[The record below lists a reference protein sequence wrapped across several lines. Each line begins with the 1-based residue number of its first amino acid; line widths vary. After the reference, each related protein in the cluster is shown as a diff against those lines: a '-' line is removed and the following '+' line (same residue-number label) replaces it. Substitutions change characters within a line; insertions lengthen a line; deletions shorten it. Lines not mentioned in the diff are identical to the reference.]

1 MTESTTPLPRTGSEG
16 YSLVELMIVMV
27 IITIGIVA
35 LAQVQV
41 RSSHDVDSSGRFST
55 ALAVAQDRLERA
67 RALGF
72 DAAVSDSG
80 AQDIY
85 NWTTQ
90 VDSAGPDLRSAVVLV
105 SWDEGGEPASVQLQ
119 TLLSSR

>member
-1 MTESTTPLPRTGSEG
+1 MTESTVANPRTGSDG
-16 YSLVELMIVMV
+16 YTLVELMIVMV

-41 RSSHDVDSSGRFST
+41 RSSHDVDSTGRFST
-55 ALAVAQDRLERA
+55 ALAVAQDHLEQT

-80 AQDIY
+80 TQDIY
-85 NWTTQ
+85 TWTAL
-90 VDSAGPDLRSAVVLV
+90 VDSAGPDLRSAVVSV
-105 SWDEGGEPASVQLQ
+105 SWDESGQAASVQLQ